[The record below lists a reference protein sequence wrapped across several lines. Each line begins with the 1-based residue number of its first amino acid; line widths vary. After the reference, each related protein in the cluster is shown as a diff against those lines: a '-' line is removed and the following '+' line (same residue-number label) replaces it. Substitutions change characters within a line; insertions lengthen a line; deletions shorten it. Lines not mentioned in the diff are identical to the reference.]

1 MEIFYTNMVDG
12 REARLDAEE
21 STHAVKV
28 LRHRRGDEIAVVD
41 GFGNMFHCRLTD
53 DSPKGA
59 VAEILEK
66 VPGWGAHPY
75 SLNMAVCPTKNIDRF
90 EWFCEKATEL
100 GVDVITPIIGE
111 RSERRVFK
119 PERCRK
125 IVLSAMKQSLKAKLP
140 TVLDAVPLKDFLSHE
155 VPGLKLIC
163 YCFEGDAR
171 RESITDVL
179 NEYATGFNGIDS
191 ADATGA
197 TGYIGSS
204 DAASDASAAAAN
216 AAVANAAAAS
226 DASAAAANAA
236 AANAAAASD
245 ASAAAAN
252 AAAASDAGADAAN
265 AAAAS
270 DAGAAAASTTAGHCP
285 ETRDEPKITILIG
298 PEGDFSPEEANLAV
312 SQGYIPVHLGPSRL
326 RTETAA
332 VTAVTATYLHF
343 AKL

>member
-140 TVLDAVPLKDFLSHE
+140 TVLDAVPLKDFLSQE

-191 ADATGA
+191 ADATGS
-197 TGYIGSS
+197 TGHIGSS
-204 DAASDASAAAAN
+204 DAAAAAN

-226 DASAAAANAA
+226 DASAD
-236 AANAAAASD
+236 AASD
-245 ASAAAAN
+245 ASA
-252 AAAASDAGADAAN
+252 D
-265 AAAAS
+265 
-270 DAGAAAASTTAGHCP
+270 ASTTASHCL
-285 ETRDEPKITILIG
+285 ETLDEPKITILIG

-343 AKL
+343 TKP

>member
-41 GFGNMFHCRLTD
+41 GFGNMFHCRLKD

-140 TVLDAVPLKDFLSHE
+140 TVLDAVPLKDFLSQD

-191 ADATGA
+191 ADATGS
-197 TGYIGSS
+197 TGHIGSS

-226 DASAAAANAA
+226 DASAAAA
-236 AANAAAASD
+236 
-245 ASAAAAN
+245 
-252 AAAASDAGADAAN
+252 
-265 AAAAS
+265 
-270 DAGAAAASTTAGHCP
+270 STTASPSP

-332 VTAVTATYLHF
+332 VTAATATYLHF
-343 AKL
+343 AKP

>member
-28 LRHRRGDEIAVVD
+28 LRHRCGDEIAVVD
-41 GFGNMFHCRLTD
+41 GFGNMFHCRLKD

-226 DASAAAANAA
+226 DASAAAA
-236 AANAAAASD
+236 
-245 ASAAAAN
+245 
-252 AAAASDAGADAAN
+252 
-265 AAAAS
+265 
-270 DAGAAAASTTAGHCP
+270 STTASPCP

-343 AKL
+343 TKP

>member
-41 GFGNMFHCRLTD
+41 GFGNMFHCRLKD

-140 TVLDAVPLKDFLSHE
+140 TVLDAVPLKDFLSQD

-191 ADATGA
+191 ADATGS
-197 TGYIGSS
+197 TGHIGSS
-204 DAASDASAAAAN
+204 DAASDASA
-216 AAVANAAAAS
+216 
-226 DASAAAANAA
+226 D
-236 AANAAAASD
+236 
-245 ASAAAAN
+245 
-252 AAAASDAGADAAN
+252 
-265 AAAAS
+265 
-270 DAGAAAASTTAGHCP
+270 ASTTAGHCP
-285 ETRDEPKITILIG
+285 ETLDEPKITILIG

-332 VTAVTATYLHF
+332 VTAERQP
-343 AKL
+343 

>member
-41 GFGNMFHCRLTD
+41 GFGNMFHCRLKD

-140 TVLDAVPLKDFLSHE
+140 TVLDAVPLKDFLSQD

-191 ADATGA
+191 ADATGS
-197 TGYIGSS
+197 TGHIGSS
-204 DAASDASAAAAN
+204 DAASDASA
-216 AAVANAAAAS
+216 
-226 DASAAAANAA
+226 D
-236 AANAAAASD
+236 
-245 ASAAAAN
+245 
-252 AAAASDAGADAAN
+252 
-265 AAAAS
+265 
-270 DAGAAAASTTAGHCP
+270 ASTTAGHCP
-285 ETRDEPKITILIG
+285 ETLDEPKITILIG

-332 VTAVTATYLHF
+332 VTAATATYLHF
-343 AKL
+343 AKP

>member
-140 TVLDAVPLKDFLSHE
+140 TVLDAVPLKDFLSQE

-191 ADATGA
+191 ADATGS
-197 TGYIGSS
+197 TGHIGSS
-204 DAASDASAAAAN
+204 DAAAAAN

-226 DASAAAANAA
+226 DASAAAASDASA
-236 AANAAAASD
+236 DAASD
-245 ASAAAAN
+245 ASA
-252 AAAASDAGADAAN
+252 D
-265 AAAAS
+265 
-270 DAGAAAASTTAGHCP
+270 ASTTASHCL
-285 ETRDEPKITILIG
+285 ETLDEPKITILIG

-343 AKL
+343 TKP

>member
-41 GFGNMFHCRLTD
+41 GFGNMFHCRLKD

-204 DAASDASAAAAN
+204 DAASDASA
-216 AAVANAAAAS
+216 
-226 DASAAAANAA
+226 
-236 AANAAAASD
+236 
-245 ASAAAAN
+245 
-252 AAAASDAGADAAN
+252 GN

-270 DAGAAAASTTAGHCP
+270 DAGAANAAAANDAGTAAASTTASPFP

-332 VTAVTATYLHF
+332 VTAVTATYFHF
-343 AKL
+343 AKP

>member
-28 LRHRRGDEIAVVD
+28 LRHRCGDEIAVVD
-41 GFGNMFHCRLTD
+41 GFGNMFHCRLKD

-204 DAASDASAAAAN
+204 DAASDASAAAA
-216 AAVANAAAAS
+216 
-226 DASAAAANAA
+226 
-236 AANAAAASD
+236 
-245 ASAAAAN
+245 
-252 AAAASDAGADAAN
+252 
-265 AAAAS
+265 
-270 DAGAAAASTTAGHCP
+270 STTASPCP

-343 AKL
+343 TKP

>member
-41 GFGNMFHCRLTD
+41 GFGNMFHCRLKD

-140 TVLDAVPLKDFLSHE
+140 TVLDAVPLKDFLSQE

-216 AAVANAAAAS
+216 AA
-226 DASAAAANAA
+226 
-236 AANAAAASD
+236 
-245 ASAAAAN
+245 
-252 AAAASDAGADAAN
+252 G
-265 AAAAS
+265 
-270 DAGAAAASTTAGHCP
+270 T
-285 ETRDEPKITILIG
+285 
-298 PEGDFSPEEANLAV
+298 
-312 SQGYIPVHLGPSRL
+312 SRKS
-326 RTETAA
+326 R
-332 VTAVTATYLHF
+332 F
-343 AKL
+343 

>member
-140 TVLDAVPLKDFLSHE
+140 TVLDAVPLKDFLSQD

-226 DASAAAANAA
+226 DASAAAASDASA
-236 AANAAAASD
+236 DAASD
-245 ASAAAAN
+245 ASA
-252 AAAASDAGADAAN
+252 D
-265 AAAAS
+265 
-270 DAGAAAASTTAGHCP
+270 ASTTASHCL
-285 ETRDEPKITILIG
+285 ETLDEPKITILIG

-332 VTAVTATYLHF
+332 VTAATATYLHF
-343 AKL
+343 AKP

>member
-140 TVLDAVPLKDFLSHE
+140 TVLDAVPLKDFLSQE

-171 RESITDVL
+171 RKSITDVL

-197 TGYIGSS
+197 TGHIGSS
-204 DAASDASAAAAN
+204 AAASDASADAASDASAPAASDASAAAA
-216 AAVANAAAAS
+216 
-226 DASAAAANAA
+226 
-236 AANAAAASD
+236 
-245 ASAAAAN
+245 
-252 AAAASDAGADAAN
+252 
-265 AAAAS
+265 
-270 DAGAAAASTTAGHCP
+270 STTASPCL
-285 ETRDEPKITILIG
+285 ETLDEPKITILIG

-332 VTAVTATYLHF
+332 VTAVTATYLYF

>member
-1 MEIFYTNMVDG
+1 
-12 REARLDAEE
+12 
-21 STHAVKV
+21 
-28 LRHRRGDEIAVVD
+28 
-41 GFGNMFHCRLTD
+41 
-53 DSPKGA
+53 
-59 VAEILEK
+59 
-66 VPGWGAHPY
+66 
-75 SLNMAVCPTKNIDRF
+75 MAVCPTKNIDRF

-179 NEYATGFNGIDS
+179 NEFATGFNGIDS

-204 DAASDASAAAAN
+204 DAASDASA
-216 AAVANAAAAS
+216 
-226 DASAAAANAA
+226 D
-236 AANAAAASD
+236 
-245 ASAAAAN
+245 
-252 AAAASDAGADAAN
+252 
-265 AAAAS
+265 
-270 DAGAAAASTTAGHCP
+270 ASTTAGHCP
-285 ETRDEPKITILIG
+285 ETLDEPKITILIG

-326 RTETAA
+326 RTILQNPNGHPTPPPTSILQNSNGHPTPPPTSILQNPNGHPTPPSRLLPFCKTLTDTQHRPAA
-332 VTAVTATYLHF
+332 YANFRNTIICG
-343 AKL
+343 

>member
-41 GFGNMFHCRLTD
+41 GFGNMFHCRLKD

-140 TVLDAVPLKDFLSHE
+140 TVLDAVPLKDFLSQD

-191 ADATGA
+191 ADATGS
-197 TGYIGSS
+197 TGHIGSS
-204 DAASDASAAAAN
+204 DAASDASA
-216 AAVANAAAAS
+216 
-226 DASAAAANAA
+226 D
-236 AANAAAASD
+236 
-245 ASAAAAN
+245 
-252 AAAASDAGADAAN
+252 
-265 AAAAS
+265 
-270 DAGAAAASTTAGHCP
+270 ASTTAGHCP
-285 ETRDEPKITILIG
+285 ETLDEPKITILIG

-332 VTAVTATYLHF
+332 VTAVTATYFHF
-343 AKL
+343 AKP

>member
-41 GFGNMFHCRLTD
+41 GFGNMFHCRLKD

-140 TVLDAVPLKDFLSHE
+140 TVLDAVPLKDFLSQD

-197 TGYIGSS
+197 TGHIGSS
-204 DAASDASAAAAN
+204 
-216 AAVANAAAAS
+216 AAAS
-226 DASAAAANAA
+226 DASA
-236 AANAAAASD
+236 D
-245 ASAAAAN
+245 
-252 AAAASDAGADAAN
+252 
-265 AAAAS
+265 
-270 DAGAAAASTTAGHCP
+270 ASTTAGHCP
-285 ETRDEPKITILIG
+285 ETLDEPKITILIG

-343 AKL
+343 AKP

>member
-41 GFGNMFHCRLTD
+41 GFGNMFHCRLKD

-140 TVLDAVPLKDFLSHE
+140 TVLDAVPLKDFLSQD

-191 ADATGA
+191 ADATGS
-197 TGYIGSS
+197 TGHIGSS
-204 DAASDASAAAAN
+204 
-216 AAVANAAAAS
+216 
-226 DASAAAANAA
+226 
-236 AANAAAASD
+236 
-245 ASAAAAN
+245 
-252 AAAASDAGADAAN
+252 GR
-265 AAAAS
+265 
-270 DAGAAAASTTAGHCP
+270 CQC
-285 ETRDEPKITILIG
+285 RRC
-298 PEGDFSPEEANLAV
+298 
-312 SQGYIPVHLGPSRL
+312 Q
-326 RTETAA
+326 
-332 VTAVTATYLHF
+332 
-343 AKL
+343 